1 MKEKVQLSFSTNA
14 KLEKLIGREL
24 ITNNIIAIFE
34 LIKNSYDA
42 FAHSATITFDNFE
55 INSCDLQKLRQMDK
69 VISTNESKI
78 IISDDGVGM
87 SFEELKTKW
96 MEIGTTSKEDLYL
109 HEWQKPNKDERVIN
123 GEKGIGRFGADK
135 LGALLRLISIGDNG
149 YEKTIIDIDW
159 NKFDN
164 HDKLI
169 QDIKFDCSVERF
181 ETPQKTG
188 LRLEIMSLRDKW
200 TRADIVKL
208 KRHLRK
214 LISPFSQEQEKFQI
228 YLNYNNKESE
238 RIVNDSF
245 EYATTGIEASI
256 DKEGCMN
263 YEIFSPLDGKNMELQ
278 LPPPSFGPI
287 QLRILYMDKAAK
299 SAFTRRTGMTTKD
312 YGNIKVFRDNFRV
325 LPYGEKENDWLGI
338 DNKHAQGAFRTFGT
352 RDLVG
357 YVQISK
363 VDNPI
368 LRDATSRQGLN
379 EDIDEFE
386 DFKDFIWRCIE
397 VLQTYVFNQ
406 IKHESE
412 KQGEIIKGK
421 VREIKQDI
429 TDFKKEIPLLYDDI
443 KIPEEEKKL
452 IVSRTTETLESI
464 NQNIQFVEQA
474 NRQLSSRV
482 KVMEK
487 IVGAENRLYDMLHAI
502 KNRLFALEAMITDV
516 ETEANSRGI
525 YYDRKF
531 ADKILID
538 IEKMVLSAMRR
549 SSPRRKKRDVVIL
562 SYFIE
567 EFIEENKKI
576 YSDVD
581 FEFSVDNYYRIFV
594 NVEELR
600 ISLENLLD
608 NSIKAMVSEREK
620 KIYIYI
626 TKEEKNLKLYF
637 EDNGIGISK
646 ENAPFIFNVS
656 FTTTNGSGIGL
667 SNVLDFMKDEGGDI
681 NLLETGK
688 LKGAAF
694 ELTFPIKGGIS

>member
-1 MKEKVQLSFSTNA
+1 M
-14 KLEKLIGREL
+14 
-24 ITNNIIAIFE
+24 
-34 LIKNSYDA
+34 
-42 FAHSATITFDNFE
+42 
-55 INSCDLQKLRQMDK
+55 
-69 VISTNESKI
+69 
-78 IISDDGVGM
+78 
-87 SFEELKTKW
+87 
-96 MEIGTTSKEDLYL
+96 
-109 HEWQKPNKDERVIN
+109 
-123 GEKGIGRFGADK
+123 
-135 LGALLRLISIGDNG
+135 
-149 YEKTIIDIDW
+149 
-159 NKFDN
+159 
-164 HDKLI
+164 
-169 QDIKFDCSVERF
+169 
-181 ETPQKTG
+181 
-188 LRLEIMSLRDKW
+188 
-200 TRADIVKL
+200 
-208 KRHLRK
+208 
-214 LISPFSQEQEKFQI
+214 
-228 YLNYNNKESE
+228 
-238 RIVNDSF
+238 
-245 EYATTGIEASI
+245 
-256 DKEGCMN
+256 
-263 YEIFSPLDGKNMELQ
+263 
-278 LPPPSFGPI
+278 
-287 QLRILYMDKAAK
+287 
-299 SAFTRRTGMTTKD
+299 
-312 YGNIKVFRDNFRV
+312 
-325 LPYGEKENDWLGI
+325 
-338 DNKHAQGAFRTFGT
+338 
-352 RDLVG
+352 
-357 YVQISK
+357 
-363 VDNPI
+363 
-368 LRDATSRQGLN
+368 
-379 EDIDEFE
+379 
-386 DFKDFIWRCIE
+386 
-397 VLQTYVFNQ
+397 
-406 IKHESE
+406 
-412 KQGEIIKGK
+412 
-421 VREIKQDI
+421 
-429 TDFKKEIPLLYDDI
+429 
-443 KIPEEEKKL
+443 